1 MKYGKI
7 ISKIL
12 SRKSDNTGQVVVA
25 LVAGLAAGAII
36 SILFAP
42 ERGADTRRAIG
53 DRAKGLGNNIR
64 DSYGSLKD
72 RVFGAEESTAQIAEP
87 EVPHFVHKPTKRK
100 KSDIKELVNEFHQN
114 EHHNGN
120 TDQSLS

>member
-12 SRKSDNTGQVVVA
+12 TKKSNNSGQIAVA

-42 ERGADTRRAIG
+42 ENGSEIRKAIG
-53 DRAKGLGNNIR
+53 NKAKGLGNGIK
-64 DSYGSLKD
+64 DSYGALKN
-72 RVFGAEESTAQIAEP
+72 RVLGMDELIEP
-87 EVPHFVHKPTKRK
+87 VIKAEVPHFVHTTPKRK
-100 KSDIKELVNEFHQN
+100 KSDIKELINEFHSG
-114 EHHNGN
+114 EHHNEQPIG
-120 TDQSLS
+120 